1 MASKSKN
8 EGRVSIR
15 LDVIKDV
22 IEDIN
27 RNHELQKIF
36 GSPVSD
42 SLVIV
47 ADNNDIRVEEGG
59 AIKLTKAECKRF
71 ADVLN
76 GIIENSTL

>member
-1 MASKSKN
+1 MASKSE

-15 LDVIKDV
+15 LDVIKEV
-22 IEDIN
+22 IEDID

-36 GSPVSD
+36 GSPVSE

-71 ADVLN
+71 ADVLK